1 MKDLT
6 VRIKGLMS
14 DFELKMEHRK
24 KRLDDAVRLHNIM
37 EVVRK
42 IKSIHFHISVT
53 LACIGGMG
61 YCNHIISIYLS
72 TCLLF
77 SFLYSFKAINW
88 CIEGVEFL
96 GNYDILAV
104 DLNDIDPIHTKTQ
117 LNQFQQL
124 YPPPTKDDIQM
135 LSDAVSSM
143 ESHWGRE
150 GFQFALNRIVELH
163 DRFELYHKLLDEM
176 IEQKNEP
183 IDSPELVNGQ
193 VSTSSLLS
201 TGSDEVY
208 SRDNSPFSPS
218 PDIIVGRRMSEQGKE
233 IQISVLDIDKSAQHA
248 ISILE
253 KTETEAKKLSLTDKI
268 EEEECKEPDCL
279 TLLDFL
285 SEAHQKEPN
294 QSNLL
299 DVDKTESRTRSY
311 SAPEDMTDSGGTLQ
325 RSRSFNRKKRQTVST
340 HPVSFI

>member
-1 MKDLT
+1 
-6 VRIKGLMS
+6 
-14 DFELKMEHRK
+14 MET
-24 KRLDDAVRLHNIM
+24 
-37 EVVRK
+37 VRK

-53 LACIGGMG
+53 LACISGMG

-96 GNYDILAV
+96 SNYDILAV

-183 IDSPELVNGQ
+183 IDSPELVNGP
-193 VSTSSLLS
+193 VSTSSLHS

-208 SRDNSPFSPS
+208 SRDNSPFSLS

-253 KTETEAKKLSLTDKI
+253 KTETEAKKLYLTDKI
-268 EEEECKEPDCL
+268 EEEECKEPECL

-285 SEAHQKEPN
+285 SEVHQKEPNQKEPNQKEPN

-299 DVDKTESRTRSY
+299 DVDNTESRTRSY
-311 SAPEDMTDSGGTLQ
+311 SAPEDMTDSGGSLR
-325 RSRSFNRKKRQTVST
+325 RSRSFNRKKRQTVAT